1 MTFLNI
7 LGVTEIL
14 CSFKL
19 VLEGKKDT
27 WVIKISVF
35 RKVFSKLF
43 CIIRNRRQNLW
54 AVESGGIADLPLL
67 KTLLAIRQKSCE
79 SNFWETIDSFVLLSY
94 ASSTASRTL
103 TTITSLSELYFGIRF
118 MLLAQMKKVISMN
131 KHKQLKIIEM
141 NEAWS
146 DIFYE
151 GYIHQFQPTE
161 EYFSKQK
168 SSCCTYT

>member
-19 VLEGKKDT
+19 VLEGKTGKDT
-27 WVIKISVF
+27 PESSRLEFKE
-35 RKVFSKLF
+35 KFSANNFALSDAEDNTSGPL
-43 CIIRNRRQNLW
+43 NR
-54 AVESGGIADLPLL
+54 GGIADLPLL

-79 SNFWETIDSFVLLSY
+79 SNFWETIDSFVLSY

-118 MLLAQMKKVISMN
+118 MLLAQMRKVISMN

-141 NEAWS
+141 NEA
-146 DIFYE
+146 
-151 GYIHQFQPTE
+151 
-161 EYFSKQK
+161 
-168 SSCCTYT
+168 